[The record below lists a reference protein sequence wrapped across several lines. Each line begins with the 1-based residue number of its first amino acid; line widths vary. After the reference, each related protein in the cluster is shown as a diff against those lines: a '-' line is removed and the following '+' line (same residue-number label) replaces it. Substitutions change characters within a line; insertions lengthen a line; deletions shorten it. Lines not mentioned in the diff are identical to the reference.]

1 MNFQLIEFATNRSQ
15 YTNGQSIISNCNS
28 ITFFNTGTNTMVV
41 DGVSFAP
48 QTSIV
53 FQGNIGEITNQTFNL
68 SFVNIGG
75 YNEATVYR
83 KQYINLPQ

>member
-1 MNFQLIEFATNRSQ
+1 
-15 YTNGQSIISNCNS
+15 
-28 ITFFNTGTNTMVV
+28 MVV